1 MIRAVLFDVGETLL
15 TSEEA
20 EEIHQ
25 KILAEKGIEKELDEI
40 KEAVKIGA
48 QKFYKKHGKAKV
60 RKMKMDKFYLEFNH
74 FTHQELG
81 IKDKNLAKYAN
92 KRFFEVIN
100 LELFDDTKTVLN
112 KLSAMGLQP
121 GLVSNGFQDEIILV
135 MKKVGLDR
143 SMFSVIVG
151 RDTAGAPK
159 PDPRPFLHA
168 AGSLGLKPEEILFV
182 GDKFHHDYEG
192 SQGVGM
198 KPVLILR
205 GRKPPAE
212 APDDITTIQTLDE
225 IMTLIQ

>member
-15 TSEEA
+15 TSEEP

-25 KILAEKGIEKELDEI
+25 MILAEKKISKEIDEI
-40 KEAVKIGA
+40 KDALKNGS
-48 QKFYKKHGKAKV
+48 QKFSKKHGRDKI
-60 RKMKMDKFYLEFNH
+60 RKMDMDKP
-74 FTHQELG
+74 
-81 IKDKNLAKYAN
+81 
-92 KRFFEVIN
+92 
-100 LELFDDTKTVLN
+100 VLN

-121 GLVSNGFQDEIILV
+121 GLVSNGFRAEMLYV
-135 MKKVGLDR
+135 LGKVGLDR
-143 SMFSVIVG
+143 SLFSVIVG

-168 AGSLGLKPEEILFV
+168 AGSLGLKPEEIIFV
-182 GDKFHHDYEG
+182 GDSFHNDYEG

-205 GRKPPAE
+205 GRQPPAE

-225 IMTLIQ
+225 IMNLVQLFGSRG